1 MSINVET
8 IGGGLMVQHYVE
20 DISKKDHCRVLS
32 TSDVLTP
39 SGWTK
44 IKVIWELSVKAID
57 KDSCELTN
65 RVMGSSTPEFL
76 HYSAKSGIPFES
88 AKQSLDV
95 SAPAHNAQRH
105 PSSPRVSKRR
115 RLRRRQP
122 LASRSARHAMSDY
135 ETLLVRVLDGF
146 NHLLPG

>member
-20 DISKKDHCRVLS
+20 DIGKKGHCRVLS

-65 RVMGSSTPEFL
+65 HVIGSSTPEFL
-76 HYSAKSGIPFES
+76 HYLAKSGTPFES

-95 SAPAHNAQRH
+95 SAPAHNAQET
-105 PSSPRVSKRR
+105 PFFA
-115 RLRRRQP
+115 
-122 LASRSARHAMSDY
+122 ASIEKKALEAKAA
-135 ETLLVRVLDGF
+135 
-146 NHLLPG
+146 